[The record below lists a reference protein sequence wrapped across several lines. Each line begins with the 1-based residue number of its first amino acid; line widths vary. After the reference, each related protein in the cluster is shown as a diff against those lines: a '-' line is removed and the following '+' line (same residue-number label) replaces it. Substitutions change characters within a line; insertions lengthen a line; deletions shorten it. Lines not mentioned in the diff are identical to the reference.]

1 MQHYQ
6 LCSGLLIR
14 GDRLLLVRC
23 RYPGEDEPLWTLPG
37 GRQERGETI
46 EQTVAREFREET
58 SLVVSA
64 GELAYVSES
73 FDAAHALHVLN
84 CTFFVDEADPAAT
97 VCPLD
102 TNVVE
107 ARFVPIPQAP
117 ALLEADVLRV
127 PVSAALEG
135 RLGRRYFAFS
145 DEQITV
151 PFLGRANRSR
161 GPRG

>member
-14 GDRLLLVRC
+14 DDRVLLVRC

-58 SLVVSA
+58 SLSTVPR
-64 GELAYVSES
+64 ELAYVSES
-73 FDAAHALHVLN
+73 FDSAHALHVLN
-84 CTFFVDEADPAAT
+84 CTFFMDESDPAA
-97 VCPLD
+97 VARPAD
-102 TNVVE
+102 PKVVE
-107 ARFVPIPQAP
+107 ARFVSIASAP

-151 PFLGRANRSR
+151 PFLGRADRSR
-161 GPRG
+161 RSH